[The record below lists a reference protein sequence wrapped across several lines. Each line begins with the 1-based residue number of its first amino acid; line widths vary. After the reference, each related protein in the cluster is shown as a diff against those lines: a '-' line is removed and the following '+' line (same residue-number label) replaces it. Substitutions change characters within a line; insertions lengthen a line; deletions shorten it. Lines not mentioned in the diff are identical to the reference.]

1 MEPPPSASAPSGGF
15 GRRATP
21 PAGAASTASPQQAV
35 SDDLKKISQAGGK
48 IAQFLMQAYRDERGV
63 HVETIV
69 GAAAALAGEFALR
82 ASVPRLPDSGWIAGG
97 PADALMFRGF
107 PDKRITMWQV
117 VQVVVLG
124 TGTDMS
130 QLPNLDLIAT
140 RASESIGK
148 QFPPKLS
155 VPVQH
160 YPHEFSPNVGP
171 RFRKD
176 VAAIAHELGLDPTE
190 TALALAFTVGM
201 LIKNAHNIVPANILA
216 LLAAELMVA
225 MTRIAPLKAPIQ

>member
-1 MEPPPSASAPSGGF
+1 VFDRFKKKPSSEEPQSGKQPDDTRPALGGFGRRQTPVGGSAPTESPPAPPTNGGF

-21 PAGAASTASPQQAV
+21 AETASPSAPQAPIEG
-35 SDDLKKISQAGGK
+35 LKKVSQTGAK
-48 IAQFLMQAYRDERGV
+48 IAQFLMEAYRDPRGV

-69 GAAAALAGEFALR
+69 GAAAVLAGEFALR
-82 ASVPRLPDSGWIAGG
+82 ASAPRLPDSGWIAGG

-117 VQVVVLG
+117 VQIVVLN
-124 TGTDMS
+124 TGADMS
-130 QLPNLDLIAT
+130 QLPNMDLVAT

-155 VPVQH
+155 VPTEH
-160 YPHEFSPNVGP
+160 YPHEFSPNAGP

-176 VAAIAHELGLDPTE
+176 SPPLRRHLGSIRRKRHL
-190 TALALAFTVGM
+190 
-201 LIKNAHNIVPANILA
+201 H
-216 LLAAELMVA
+216 
-225 MTRIAPLKAPIQ
+225 